1 MRIAEYSKLRAGVQL
16 NARPATMP
24 EIRSTALQLRQAL
37 LATDLFA
44 EVEVD
49 WTDNA
54 DHMVVAMCVF
64 HPALTDEQA
73 ARRLEGVWLDR
84 LRFGYWAAHST
95 LVSPD
100 QVELQGAT
108 LRTVGGPYLTLHVV
122 AQRDV
127 SVRHRA
133 PAGHATVPA
142 QRVRAG

>member
-1 MRIAEYSKLRAGVQL
+1 MRLIEYSKLRAGVQL
-16 NARPATMP
+16 NARPATVP
-24 EIRSTALQLRQAL
+24 EVRSTALQLQQAL
-37 LATDLFA
+37 RATGLFA

-73 ARRLEGVWLDR
+73 ARRLEDVWLNR
-84 LRFGYWAAHST
+84 LRFGHWAAHST
-95 LVSPD
+95 LVSEG

-122 AQRDV
+122 AQRD
-127 SVRHRA
+127 RA
-133 PAGHATVPA
+133 SERAVPESRTGVPA
-142 QRVRAG
+142 QRVPAE